1 MIKSRFAGNEP
12 FALQFRV

>member
-1 MIKSRFAGNEP
+1 MIRSRFAGNEP